1 MAKTVYD
8 IPHPSVPL
16 DTVFGLQNNVII
28 SSINPYRFAI
38 DKTLSVDEPIAM
50 STLNTPVYSDLTFNG
65 KTYIDD
71 AGNSVTIPTINFQTV
86 LLIVD
91 QSKNIVTTQIS
102 GRDGTVKEYIGLDD
116 YRITVM
122 GVITGGNGEYP
133 SVEVSDFIK
142 VLKAGVPIKVTANY
156 LTQFDISDVVVS
168 DFSFPQTEGSN
179 SMQVFNCTLLSD
191 NTVEAITLQSK

>member
-1 MAKTVYD
+1 MARTIYD
-8 IPHPSVPL
+8 IPTPPIPL
-16 DTVFGLQNNVII
+16 ERAFGLQNNVII
-28 SSINPYRFAI
+28 SAITPHRFTI
-38 DKTLSVDEPIAM
+38 DGTPSVDAPVAM
-50 STLNTPVYSDLTFNG
+50 SALNTPVYSDLTFNG

-71 AGNSVTIPTINFQTV
+71 AGNNVTIPTINFQTV

-91 QSKNIVTTQIS
+91 QSKNIVSTQIA
-102 GRDGTVKEYIGLDD
+102 GRDGTVKEYVGLDD

-142 VLKAGVPIKVTANY
+142 ILKAGVPIKVTANF